1 MIPRTVPTWQSQTW
15 QEQLTDLVRD
25 PLELCRLLELDITDF
40 RAAHMGLSS
49 PELTAA
55 QKSFELRVPRSFVE
69 RMKKGDLH
77 DPLLLQVLPQ
87 GRELLEQA
95 GFSGDPLG
103 EGGAHPAPGIIQKYR
118 GRVLLLVSSACAIH
132 CRYCFRRH
140 FPYADHRQSRGEWE
154 AALQSIA
161 DDADIREVI
170 YSGGDPLSASDKQLA
185 WFTDQISQIPHVH
198 TLRVHTRL
206 PMVIPARI
214 DEHCLAWLHQDR
226 LKVVM
231 VLHSNHAREF
241 DPGVSEAIKR
251 LRRLDITLLNQAVLL
266 KGINDKVDTLADLS
280 YALFNRGVMPY
291 YLHLLDK
298 VDGAQHFDVPEAQAI
313 ALHNELKARLPGYL
327 VPKLAK
333 EVPGATAKVVLG

>member
-15 QEQLTDLVRD
+15 QEQLSDLVRD
-25 PLELCRLLELDITDF
+25 PLELCRLLQLDFSDF
-40 RAAHMGLSS
+40 RAAHMGMSVA
-49 PELTAA
+49 EVEAA

-87 GRELLEQA
+87 GREVLEQA
-95 GFSGDPLG
+95 GYSSDPLAESG
-103 EGGAHPAPGIIQKYR
+103 SHPAPGIIQKYR

-140 FPYADHRQSRGEWE
+140 FPYASHRRNRSEWQ
-154 AALQSIA
+154 AALQAIA
-161 DDADIREVI
+161 DDSDIGEVI
-170 YSGGDPLSASDKQLA
+170 YSGGDPLSAPDRQLA

-198 TLRVHTRL
+198 TLRIHTRL
-206 PMVIPARI
+206 PIVIPERI
-214 DEHCLAWLHQDR
+214 TAQCLSWLRQDR

-231 VLHSNHAREF
+231 VLHSNHPREI
-241 DPGVSEAIKR
+241 DSEVSEALKR
-251 LRRLDITLLNQAVLL
+251 LRSLNLTLLNQAVLL

-280 YALFNRGVMPY
+280 YALFEQGVMPY

-298 VDGAQHFDVPEAQAI
+298 VAGAQHFDVPAAQAI
-313 ALHNELKARLPGYL
+313 ALHDELKGRLPGYL

-333 EVPGATAKVVLG
+333 EVPGSTAKVVLG